1 MITHGDL
8 WDTIDTL
15 ADEHKITPSR
25 MAIDS
30 GLDATTFNKSK
41 RSDMFGKSRYPS
53 FRTVLKVLNQMNMSM
68 TDFGIICDRCSNTR
82 KSQDGR

>member
-8 WDTIDTL
+8 WNTIDAL
-15 ADEHKITPSR
+15 ANEHKITPSR

-30 GLDATTFNKSK
+30 GLDPTTFNKSK
-41 RSDMFGKSRYPS
+41 RNDIFGKSRYPS

-68 TDFGIICDRCSNTR
+68 TDFGMICDRCCKNR
-82 KSQDGR
+82 KTQTH

>member
-15 ADEHKITPSR
+15 AIKQQITPSR
-25 MAIDS
+25 MAQNC

-41 RSDMFGKSRYPS
+41 RCDTFGKSRYPS
-53 FRTVLKVLNQMNMSM
+53 FRTVIKVLNQMGISMS
-68 TDFGIICDRCSNTR
+68 DFGKICDEFSNKR
-82 KSQDGR
+82 QEQA